1 MSTYFLY
8 ECSLGYALFEIL
20 GYEEISQNSEE
31 FQQSIM
37 DYKKVS
43 KIIKKVAFM
52 PFKTSE
58 QALENTKMV
67 NDCQI
72 SDELKSFIKENFPK
86 SKSENNRLGSVD
98 KNFSQKISET
108 LGVKTVVGDFLVE
121 VSRAIRVHIHK
132 FLGVDDVT
140 VTKSELGLGHSYSR
154 FKCMFDVNRQDKPV
168 IQSIALIDLL
178 DKDINSFC
186 MRIKEWFS
194 WHFPELGKIIT
205 DNYVYIR
212 IVKLI
217 EQRKNLIDNQ
227 EELKPKLDEI
237 TLDPEISKA
246 IIDSALI
253 SMGAD
258 ISEADLINIKYFS
271 DRVDNLIKYREKLS
285 NYLRDKT
292 HKLAPNTSALVG
304 ETVTARLISHS
315 GSLSTL
321 AKYPASTIQ
330 ILGAEKALFRA
341 LKTRSATPK
350 YGLLYHSS
358 FIGKAKMKNKG
369 KISRY
374 LANKLAMC
382 SRIDCFSGE
391 VTDDYGNELKAQ
403 IDERLK
409 YLDTGEKPRK
419 NIDVMKKVEKQLMGK
434 KRSKPEDE
442 EKEKKEEMKGKKKKK
457 VESDSDNDSNDSEEI
472 KKTKKD
478 KTKKKVVE
486 KSDSDEES
494 DNEKSEKKK
503 KSTKKKDSD
512 DEDSDNEKSKKKKK
526 STKKKDSDDEDREN
540 EKSKKK
546 EISLKKK
553 DSDDED
559 SDNEKRKKKKKSVKK
574 RISDNDSDDE

>member
-20 GYEEISQNSEE
+20 GYEEITQNSEE

-43 KIIKKVAFM
+43 KIIKKIAFM

-67 NDCQI
+67 NDCEI
-72 SDELKSFIKENFPK
+72 SPELKSFLKEYFPK
-86 SKSENNRLGSVD
+86 NKSDKNKLGCVD
-98 KNFSQKISET
+98 KNFSQKISE
-108 LGVKTVVGDFLVE
+108 LLNIKTVVGEFLIE
-121 VSRAIRVHIHK
+121 IQRAIRVHISK
-132 FLGVDDVT
+132 FLGIDDTT
-140 VTKSELGLGHSYSR
+140 VTKSELGLAHAYSR

-194 WHFPELGKIIT
+194 WHFPELGKIIS
-205 DNYVYIR
+205 DNYLYIR
-212 IVKLI
+212 IVNLI
-217 EQRKNLIDNQ
+217 EQRKKLIENKD
-227 EELKPKLDEI
+227 ELKPKLDEI
-237 TLDPEISKA
+237 TLDPEISKQ

-253 SMGAD
+253 SMGSD
-258 ISEADLINIKYFS
+258 ISQVDLLNIKYFS

-285 NYLRDKT
+285 NYLREKT
-292 HKLAPNTSALVG
+292 QNLAPNTSALVG

-382 SRIDCFSGE
+382 SRIDAFSKD
-391 VTDDYGNELKAQ
+391 VSNDYGNELRNQ

-409 YLDTGEKPRK
+409 YLDSGDKPRK
-419 NIDVMKKVEKQLMGK
+419 NIDVMKKVEMQLMNK
-434 KRSKPEDE
+434 KRKKPDEDE
-442 EKEKKEEMKGKKKKK
+442 KKDKKIKD
-457 VESDSDNDSNDSEEI
+457 ESSDDESSEEI
-472 KKTKKD
+472 KKKKKD
-478 KTKKKVVE
+478 KKKK
-486 KSDSDEES
+486 KKEES
-494 DNEKSEKKK
+494 DEDMKKEESSEDEKEIKKIK
-503 KSTKKKDSD
+503 KSTKKEVKKDSD
-512 DEDSDNEKSKKKKK
+512 DEE
-526 STKKKDSDDEDREN
+526 
-540 EKSKKK
+540 
-546 EISLKKK
+546 
-553 DSDDED
+553 
-559 SDNEKRKKKKKSVKK
+559 
-574 RISDNDSDDE
+574 

>member
-1 MSTYFLY
+1 MPTYFLY
-8 ECSLGYALFEIL
+8 ECSLGYALFELL
-20 GYEEISQNSEE
+20 GYEEISQKSEE

-72 SDELKSFIKENFPK
+72 SDELKSFIKEYFPK
-86 SKSENNRLGSVD
+86 SSDSNRLGSVD

-108 LGVKTVVGDFLVE
+108 LGIKTVVGDFLVE
-121 VSRAIRVHIHK
+121 ISRAIRVHIHK
-132 FLGVDDVT
+132 FLGVDDTT

-212 IVKLI
+212 IVNLI
-217 EQRKNLIDNQ
+217 EQRKNLIENQ

-253 SMGAD
+253 SMGSE

-271 DRVDNLIKYREKLS
+271 DRVENLIKYREKLN
-285 NYLRDKT
+285 NYLKNKT
-292 HKLAPNTSALVG
+292 NKLAPNTSALVG
-304 ETVTARLISHS
+304 EIVTARLISHS

-391 VTDDYGNELKAQ
+391 VTDDYGNELRTQ

-409 YLDTGEKPRK
+409 YLETGDKPRK
-419 NIDVMKKVEKQLMGK
+419 NIEVMKKVEKQLMGK
-434 KRSKPEDE
+434 KRNKSEDKKE
-442 EKEKKEEMKGKKKKK
+442 EKEKEDKKEKKKKIEDSDSDMDIDSEEDKKKKKKDKKKKVQKSDSDSDFEQDKKKDKKKKK
-457 VESDSDNDSNDSEEI
+457 VLD
-472 KKTKKD
+472 
-478 KTKKKVVE
+478 
-486 KSDSDEES
+486 
-494 DNEKSEKKK
+494 
-503 KSTKKKDSD
+503 KKDSD
-512 DEDSDNEKSKKKKK
+512 D
-526 STKKKDSDDEDREN
+526 DE
-540 EKSKKK
+540 
-546 EISLKKK
+546 
-553 DSDDED
+553 
-559 SDNEKRKKKKKSVKK
+559 
-574 RISDNDSDDE
+574 

>member
-20 GYEEISQNSEE
+20 GYEEITQNSEE

-43 KIIKKVAFM
+43 KIIKKIAFM

-67 NDCQI
+67 NDCEI
-72 SDELKSFIKENFPK
+72 SPELKSFLKEYFPK
-86 SKSENNRLGSVD
+86 NKSDKNKLGCVD
-98 KNFSQKISET
+98 KNFSQKISE
-108 LGVKTVVGDFLVE
+108 LLNIKTVVGEFLIE
-121 VSRAIRVHIHK
+121 IQRAIRVHISK
-132 FLGVDDVT
+132 FLGIDDTT
-140 VTKSELGLGHSYSR
+140 VTKSELGLAHAYSR

-194 WHFPELGKIIT
+194 WHFPELGKIIS
-205 DNYVYIR
+205 DNYLYIR
-212 IVKLI
+212 IVNLI
-217 EQRKNLIDNQ
+217 EQRKKLIENKD
-227 EELKPKLDEI
+227 ELKPKLDEI
-237 TLDPEISKA
+237 TLDPEISKQ

-253 SMGAD
+253 SMGSD
-258 ISEADLINIKYFS
+258 ISQVDLLNIKYFS

-285 NYLRDKT
+285 NYLREKT
-292 HKLAPNTSALVG
+292 QNLAPNTSALVG

-382 SRIDCFSGE
+382 SRIDAFSKD
-391 VTDDYGNELKAQ
+391 VSNDYGNELRNQ

-409 YLDTGEKPRK
+409 YLDSGDKPRK
-419 NIDVMKKVEKQLMGK
+419 NIDVMKKVEMQLMNK
-434 KRSKPEDE
+434 KRKKPDEDE
-442 EKEKKEEMKGKKKKK
+442 KKDKKIKD
-457 VESDSDNDSNDSEEI
+457 ESSDDENSEEI
-472 KKTKKD
+472 KKKKKD
-478 KTKKKVVE
+478 KKKKKKE
-486 KSDSDEES
+486 ESDEEMKKEES
-494 DNEKSEKKK
+494 SEDEKEIKKEK
-503 KSTKKKDSD
+503 KSTKKEVKKDSD
-512 DEDSDNEKSKKKKK
+512 DEE
-526 STKKKDSDDEDREN
+526 E
-540 EKSKKK
+540 
-546 EISLKKK
+546 
-553 DSDDED
+553 
-559 SDNEKRKKKKKSVKK
+559 
-574 RISDNDSDDE
+574 

>member
-20 GYEEISQNSEE
+20 GYEEITQNSEE

-43 KIIKKVAFM
+43 KIIKKIAFM

-67 NDCQI
+67 NDCEI
-72 SDELKSFIKENFPK
+72 SPELKSFLKEYFPK
-86 SKSENNRLGSVD
+86 NKSDKNKLGCVD
-98 KNFSQKISET
+98 KNFSQKISE
-108 LGVKTVVGDFLVE
+108 LLNIKTVVGEFLIE
-121 VSRAIRVHIHK
+121 IQRAIRVHISK
-132 FLGVDDVT
+132 FLGIDDTT
-140 VTKSELGLGHSYSR
+140 VTKSELGLAHAYSR

-194 WHFPELGKIIT
+194 WHFPELGKIIS
-205 DNYVYIR
+205 DNYLYIR
-212 IVKLI
+212 IVNLI
-217 EQRKNLIDNQ
+217 EQRKKLIENKD
-227 EELKPKLDEI
+227 ELKPKLDEI
-237 TLDPEISKA
+237 TLDPEISKQ

-253 SMGAD
+253 SMGSD
-258 ISEADLINIKYFS
+258 ISQVDLLNIKYFS

-285 NYLRDKT
+285 NYLREKT
-292 HKLAPNTSALVG
+292 QNLAPNTSALVG

-382 SRIDCFSGE
+382 SRIDAFSKD
-391 VTDDYGNELKAQ
+391 VSNDYGNELRNQ

-409 YLDTGEKPRK
+409 YLDSGDKPRK
-419 NIDVMKKVEKQLMGK
+419 NIDVMKKVEMQLMNK
-434 KRSKPEDE
+434 KRKKPDEDE
-442 EKEKKEEMKGKKKKK
+442 KKDKKIKD
-457 VESDSDNDSNDSEEI
+457 ESSDDESSEEI
-472 KKTKKD
+472 KKKKKD
-478 KTKKKVVE
+478 KKKK
-486 KSDSDEES
+486 KKEES
-494 DNEKSEKKK
+494 DEDMKKEESSEDEKEI
-503 KSTKKKDSD
+503 
-512 DEDSDNEKSKKKKK
+512 KKKKK
-526 STKKKDSDDEDREN
+526 STKKEV
-540 EKSKKK
+540 
-546 EISLKKK
+546 KK
-553 DSDDED
+553 DSDDE
-559 SDNEKRKKKKKSVKK
+559 E
-574 RISDNDSDDE
+574 

>member
-20 GYEEISQNSEE
+20 GYEEITQNSEE

-43 KIIKKVAFM
+43 KIIKKIAFM

-67 NDCQI
+67 NDCEI
-72 SDELKSFIKENFPK
+72 SPELKSFLKEYFPK
-86 SKSENNRLGSVD
+86 NKSDKNKLGCVD
-98 KNFSQKISET
+98 KNFSQKISE
-108 LGVKTVVGDFLVE
+108 LLNIKTVVGEFLIE
-121 VSRAIRVHIHK
+121 IQRAIRVHISK
-132 FLGVDDVT
+132 FLGIDDTT
-140 VTKSELGLGHSYSR
+140 VTKSELGLAHAYSR

-194 WHFPELGKIIT
+194 WHFPELGKIIS
-205 DNYVYIR
+205 DNYLYIR
-212 IVKLI
+212 IVNLI
-217 EQRKNLIDNQ
+217 EQRKKLIENKD
-227 EELKPKLDEI
+227 ELKPKLDEI
-237 TLDPEISKA
+237 TLDPEISKQ

-253 SMGAD
+253 SMGSD
-258 ISEADLINIKYFS
+258 ISQVDLLNIKYFS

-285 NYLRDKT
+285 NYLREKT
-292 HKLAPNTSALVG
+292 QNLAPNTSALVG

-382 SRIDCFSGE
+382 SRIDAFSKD
-391 VTDDYGNELKAQ
+391 VSNDYGNELRNQ

-409 YLDTGEKPRK
+409 YLDSGDKPRK
-419 NIDVMKKVEKQLMGK
+419 NIDVMKKVEMQLMNK
-434 KRSKPEDE
+434 KRKKPDEDE
-442 EKEKKEEMKGKKKKK
+442 KKDKKIKD
-457 VESDSDNDSNDSEEI
+457 ESSDDESSEEI
-472 KKTKKD
+472 KK
-478 KTKKKVVE
+478 
-486 KSDSDEES
+486 
-494 DNEKSEKKK
+494 
-503 KSTKKKDSD
+503 KKKD
-512 DEDSDNEKSKKKKK
+512 KKKKK
-526 STKKKDSDDEDREN
+526 KKIK
-540 EKSKKK
+540 
-546 EISLKKK
+546 
-553 DSDDED
+553 
-559 SDNEKRKKKKKSVKK
+559 
-574 RISDNDSDDE
+574 

>member
-1 MSTYFLY
+1 MSTYFLF
-8 ECSLGYALFEIL
+8 ECSLGYALFEII

-72 SDELKSFIKENFPK
+72 SDELTAFLKENF
-86 SKSENNRLGSVD
+86 SKSNSNRLGSVD

-108 LGVKTVVGDFLVE
+108 LDIKIVVGDFLVE
-121 VSRAIRVHIHK
+121 VSRAIRVHMHK
-132 FLGVDDVT
+132 FLGVDDIT

-194 WHFPELGKIIT
+194 WHFPELGKIIA

-212 IVKLI
+212 IVNLI
-217 EQRKNLIDNQ
+217 EQRKNLIEKQ

-237 TLDPEISKA
+237 TLDPEVSKA

-253 SMGAD
+253 SMGSD
-258 ISEADLINIKYFS
+258 ISEADLVNIKYFS
-271 DRVDNLIKYREKLS
+271 DRVDNLIKYREKLN
-285 NYLRDKT
+285 NYLKDKT
-292 HKLAPNTSALVG
+292 NKLAPNTSALVG

-391 VTDDYGNELKAQ
+391 VTDDYGNELRKQ

-409 YLDTGEKPRK
+409 YLDTGDKPRK
-419 NIDVMKKVEKQLMGK
+419 NIDVMKKVEQQLIGK
-434 KRSKPEDE
+434 KRNKSE
-442 EKEKKEEMKGKKKKK
+442 EKKEDEKVEKKKKK
-457 VESDSDNDSNDSEEI
+457 KKIEESDSDSDKDSEE
-472 KKTKKD
+472 
-478 KTKKKVVE
+478 E
-486 KSDSDEES
+486 A
-494 DNEKSEKKK
+494 EKKK
-503 KSTKKKDSD
+503 KD
-512 DEDSDNEKSKKKKK
+512 
-526 STKKKDSDDEDREN
+526 
-540 EKSKKK
+540 
-546 EISLKKK
+546 
-553 DSDDED
+553 
-559 SDNEKRKKKKKSVKK
+559 KKKKKSVKK
-574 RISDNDSDDE
+574 ESDSDEDDSDKDKKTKKKKKDIKKESDSDDDEDE

>member
-20 GYEEISQNSEE
+20 GYEEITQNSEE

-43 KIIKKVAFM
+43 KIIKKIAFM

-67 NDCQI
+67 NDCEI
-72 SDELKSFIKENFPK
+72 SPELKSFLKEYFPK
-86 SKSENNRLGSVD
+86 NKSDKNKLGCVD
-98 KNFSQKISET
+98 KNFSQKISE
-108 LGVKTVVGDFLVE
+108 LLNIKTVVGEFLIE
-121 VSRAIRVHIHK
+121 IQRAIRVHISK
-132 FLGVDDVT
+132 FLGIDDTT
-140 VTKSELGLGHSYSR
+140 VTKSELGLAHAYSR

-194 WHFPELGKIIT
+194 WHFPELGKIIS
-205 DNYVYIR
+205 DNYLYIR
-212 IVKLI
+212 IVNLI
-217 EQRKNLIDNQ
+217 EQRKKLIENKD
-227 EELKPKLDEI
+227 ELKPKLDEI
-237 TLDPEISKA
+237 TLDPEISKQ

-253 SMGAD
+253 SMGSD
-258 ISEADLINIKYFS
+258 ISQVDLLNIKYFS

-285 NYLRDKT
+285 NYLREKT
-292 HKLAPNTSALVG
+292 QNLAPNTSALVG

-382 SRIDCFSGE
+382 SRIDAFSKD
-391 VTDDYGNELKAQ
+391 VSNDYGNELRNQ

-409 YLDTGEKPRK
+409 YLDSGDKPRK
-419 NIDVMKKVEKQLMGK
+419 NIDVMKKVEMQLMNK
-434 KRSKPEDE
+434 KRKKPDEDE
-442 EKEKKEEMKGKKKKK
+442 KKDKKIKD
-457 VESDSDNDSNDSEEI
+457 ESSDDESSEEI
-472 KKTKKD
+472 KK
-478 KTKKKVVE
+478 KKKKE
-486 KSDSDEES
+486 ESDEEMKKEES
-494 DNEKSEKKK
+494 SEDEKEI
-503 KSTKKKDSD
+503 
-512 DEDSDNEKSKKKKK
+512 KKKKK
-526 STKKKDSDDEDREN
+526 STKKEV
-540 EKSKKK
+540 
-546 EISLKKK
+546 KK
-553 DSDDED
+553 DSDDE
-559 SDNEKRKKKKKSVKK
+559 E
-574 RISDNDSDDE
+574 

>member
-20 GYEEISQNSEE
+20 GYEEITQNSEE

-43 KIIKKVAFM
+43 KIIKKIAFM

-67 NDCQI
+67 NDCEI
-72 SDELKSFIKENFPK
+72 SPELKSFLKEYFPK
-86 SKSENNRLGSVD
+86 DKSDKNKLGCVD
-98 KNFSQKISET
+98 KNFSQKISE
-108 LGVKTVVGDFLVE
+108 LLNIKTVVGEFLIE
-121 VSRAIRVHIHK
+121 IQRAIRVHISK
-132 FLGVDDVT
+132 FLGIDDTT
-140 VTKSELGLGHSYSR
+140 VTKSELGLAHAYSR

-194 WHFPELGKIIT
+194 WHFPELGKIIS
-205 DNYVYIR
+205 DNYLYIR
-212 IVKLI
+212 IVNLI
-217 EQRKNLIDNQ
+217 EQRKKLIENKD
-227 EELKPKLDEI
+227 ELKPKLDEI
-237 TLDPEISKA
+237 TLDPEISKQ

-253 SMGAD
+253 SMGSD
-258 ISEADLINIKYFS
+258 ISQVDLLNIKYFS

-285 NYLRDKT
+285 NYLREKT
-292 HKLAPNTSALVG
+292 QNLAPNTSALVG

-382 SRIDCFSGE
+382 SRIDAFSKD
-391 VTDDYGNELKAQ
+391 VSNDYGNELRNQ

-409 YLDTGEKPRK
+409 YLDSGDKPRK
-419 NIDVMKKVEKQLMGK
+419 NIDVMKKVEMQLMNK
-434 KRSKPEDE
+434 KRKKPDEDE
-442 EKEKKEEMKGKKKKK
+442 KKDKKIKD
-457 VESDSDNDSNDSEEI
+457 ESSDDESSEEI
-472 KKTKKD
+472 KK
-478 KTKKKVVE
+478 
-486 KSDSDEES
+486 
-494 DNEKSEKKK
+494 
-503 KSTKKKDSD
+503 KKKD
-512 DEDSDNEKSKKKKK
+512 KKKKK
-526 STKKKDSDDEDREN
+526 KMKLKVVL
-540 EKSKKK
+540 
-546 EISLKKK
+546 ISAI
-553 DSDDED
+553 
-559 SDNEKRKKKKKSVKK
+559 V
-574 RISDNDSDDE
+574 I

>member
-37 DYKKVS
+37 DFKKVS
-43 KIIKKVAFM
+43 KIIKKIAFM

-67 NDCQI
+67 NDCEL
-72 SDELKSFIKENFPK
+72 SPELKSFLKEYFPK
-86 SKSENNRLGSVD
+86 SKSDKNKLGCVD
-98 KNFSQKISET
+98 KNVSQKISEI
-108 LGVKTVVGDFLVE
+108 LGIKTVVGDFLVE
-121 VSRAIRVHIHK
+121 ISRSIRVHIHK

-140 VTKSELGLGHSYSR
+140 ITKSELGLAHAYSR

-194 WHFPELGKIIT
+194 WHFPELSKIIS
-205 DNYVYIR
+205 DNYLYIR
-212 IVKLI
+212 IVRLI
-217 EQRKNLIDNQ
+217 EQRKNLIENK

-237 TLDPEISKA
+237 TLDPEISKQ
-246 IIDSALI
+246 IIEAAQL
-253 SMGAD
+253 SMGSD
-258 ISEADLINIKYFS
+258 ISQADLLNIKYFS

-285 NYLRDKT
+285 NYLKEKT
-292 HKLAPNTSALVG
+292 QNLAPNTSALVG

-382 SRIDCFSGE
+382 SRIDAFSK
-391 VTDDYGNELKAQ
+391 DISNDYGNELRNQ

-409 YLDTGEKPRK
+409 YLDTGDKPRK
-419 NIDVMKKVEKQLMGK
+419 NIDVMKKVEKQLLNK
-434 KRSKPEDE
+434 KRAKPEEDKKDK
-442 EKEKKEEMKGKKKKK
+442 KEKKMKIEESSSDE
-457 VESDSDNDSNDSEEI
+457 ESNSEEI
-472 KKTKKD
+472 KK
-478 KTKKKVVE
+478 KKKHV
-486 KSDSDEES
+486 KI
-494 DNEKSEKKK
+494 EKKK
-503 KSTKKKDSD
+503 KEESDEEVEKEPQSDSEEKEKIKK
-512 DEDSDNEKSKKKKK
+512 KKKKK
-526 STKKKDSDDEDREN
+526 STKKEVENSDDE
-540 EKSKKK
+540 
-546 EISLKKK
+546 
-553 DSDDED
+553 
-559 SDNEKRKKKKKSVKK
+559 
-574 RISDNDSDDE
+574 

>member
-20 GYEEISQNSEE
+20 GYEEITQNSEE

-43 KIIKKVAFM
+43 KIIKKIAFM

-67 NDCQI
+67 NDCEI
-72 SDELKSFIKENFPK
+72 SPELKSFLKEYFPK
-86 SKSENNRLGSVD
+86 NKSDKNKLGCVD
-98 KNFSQKISET
+98 KNFSQKISE
-108 LGVKTVVGDFLVE
+108 LLNIKTVVGEFLIE
-121 VSRAIRVHIHK
+121 IQRAIRVHISK
-132 FLGVDDVT
+132 FLGIDDTT
-140 VTKSELGLGHSYSR
+140 VTKSELGLAHAYSR

-194 WHFPELGKIIT
+194 WHFPELGKIIS
-205 DNYVYIR
+205 DNYLYIR
-212 IVKLI
+212 IVNLI
-217 EQRKNLIDNQ
+217 EQRKKLIENKD
-227 EELKPKLDEI
+227 ELKPKLDEI
-237 TLDPEISKA
+237 TLDPEISKQ

-253 SMGAD
+253 SMGSD
-258 ISEADLINIKYFS
+258 ISQVDLLNIKYFS

-285 NYLRDKT
+285 NYLREKT
-292 HKLAPNTSALVG
+292 QNLAPNTSALVG

-382 SRIDCFSGE
+382 SRIDAFSKD
-391 VTDDYGNELKAQ
+391 VSNDYGNELRNQ

-409 YLDTGEKPRK
+409 YLDSGDKPRK
-419 NIDVMKKVEKQLMGK
+419 NIDVMKKVEMQLMNK
-434 KRSKPEDE
+434 KRKKPDEDE
-442 EKEKKEEMKGKKKKK
+442 KKDKKIKDESSDDESSEEIKKKKKDKKKKKKEESDEDMKKEESSEDEKEIKKKKK
-457 VESDSDNDSNDSEEI
+457 V
-472 KKTKKD
+472 
-478 KTKKKVVE
+478 
-486 KSDSDEES
+486 
-494 DNEKSEKKK
+494 
-503 KSTKKKDSD
+503 
-512 DEDSDNEKSKKKKK
+512 
-526 STKKKDSDDEDREN
+526 
-540 EKSKKK
+540 
-546 EISLKKK
+546 LKKK
-553 DSDDED
+553 LKKIVMMK
-559 SDNEKRKKKKKSVKK
+559 NER
-574 RISDNDSDDE
+574 

>member
-20 GYEEISQNSEE
+20 GYEEVTQNSEE

-43 KIIKKVAFM
+43 KIIKKIAFM

-72 SDELKSFIKENFPK
+72 SPELKSFLKEYFPK
-86 SKSENNRLGSVD
+86 NKSDKNKLGCVD
-98 KNFSQKISET
+98 KNFSQKISEA
-108 LGVKTVVGDFLVE
+108 LDIKTVVGEFLIE
-121 VSRAIRVHIHK
+121 IQRAIRVHIHK
-132 FLGVDDVT
+132 FLGVDDIT
-140 VTKSELGLGHSYSR
+140 ITKSELGLAHAYSR

-194 WHFPELGKIIT
+194 WHFPELGKIIS
-205 DNYVYIR
+205 DNYLYIR

-217 EQRKNLIDNQ
+217 EQRKNLIENKD
-227 EELKPKLDEI
+227 ELKPKLDEI
-237 TLDPEISKA
+237 TLDPEISKQ

-253 SMGAD
+253 SMGSD
-258 ISEADLINIKYFS
+258 ISQVDLLNIKYFS

-292 HKLAPNTSALVG
+292 QNLAPNTSALVG

-382 SRIDCFSGE
+382 SRIDAFCKD
-391 VTDDYGNELKAQ
+391 VTNDYGNELRNQ

-409 YLDTGEKPRK
+409 YLDTGDKPRK
-419 NIDVMKKVEKQLMGK
+419 NIDVMKKVEMQLINK
-434 KRSKPEDE
+434 KRKKPDEED
-442 EKEKKEEMKGKKKKK
+442 EKEKKKKEKMD
-457 VESDSDNDSNDSEEI
+457 VSDDSDNDSDTEEKN
-472 KKTKKD
+472 KKKKKD
-478 KTKKKVVE
+478 K
-486 KSDSDEES
+486 
-494 DNEKSEKKK
+494 KKK
-503 KSTKKKDSD
+503 KKKEESSD
-512 DEDSDNEKSKKKKK
+512 DEDMKSNISKSSEKEKKKKKK
-526 STKKKDSDDEDREN
+526 STKKEVKESSSDEE
-540 EKSKKK
+540 
-546 EISLKKK
+546 
-553 DSDDED
+553 
-559 SDNEKRKKKKKSVKK
+559 
-574 RISDNDSDDE
+574 

>member
-20 GYEEISQNSEE
+20 GYEEVSQNAEE

-43 KIIKKVAFM
+43 KIIKKIAFM

-67 NDCQI
+67 NDTQI
-72 SDELKSFIKENFPK
+72 SDELKSFLQEYFPK
-86 SKSENNRLGSVD
+86 SKSDKNKLGCVD

-108 LGVKTVVGDFLVE
+108 LGIKTVVGEFLVE
-121 VSRAIRVHIHK
+121 ISRAIRVHIHK
-132 FLGVDDVT
+132 FLGIDDT
-140 VTKSELGLGHSYSR
+140 TITKSELGLAHAYSR

-194 WHFPELGKIIT
+194 WHFPELGKIIS
-205 DNYVYIR
+205 DNYLYIR
-212 IVKLI
+212 IVNLI
-217 EQRKNLIDNQ
+217 EQRKNLLEKK

-237 TLDPEISKA
+237 TLDPEISKQ
-246 IIDSALI
+246 IIEAAQL
-253 SMGAD
+253 SMGSD
-258 ISEADLINIKYFS
+258 ISQVDLLNIKYFS

-285 NYLRDKT
+285 NYLKDKT
-292 HKLAPNTSALVG
+292 QNLAPNTSALVG

-382 SRIDCFSGE
+382 SRIDAFSKD
-391 VTDDYGNELKAQ
+391 VSNDYGNELRNQ

-409 YLDTGEKPRK
+409 YLDTGDKPRK
-419 NIDVMKKVEKQLMGK
+419 NIDVMKKVEKELLNK
-434 KRSKPEDE
+434 KRKKPEEEKKEDKKKKEKAKEKIKEESSSDDDE
-442 EKEKKEEMKGKKKKK
+442 DIKIIKEKKNKKKK
-457 VESDSDNDSNDSEEI
+457 VESDSDEVMKKI
-472 KKTKKD
+472 K
-478 KTKKKVVE
+478 
-486 KSDSDEES
+486 EES
-494 DNEKSEKKK
+494 ESESEKK
-503 KSTKKKDSD
+503 
-512 DEDSDNEKSKKKKK
+512 EKSKKKKK
-526 STKKKDSDDEDREN
+526 SVKKEVKESDD
-540 EKSKKK
+540 
-546 EISLKKK
+546 
-553 DSDDED
+553 DE
-559 SDNEKRKKKKKSVKK
+559 
-574 RISDNDSDDE
+574 

>member
-20 GYEEISQNSEE
+20 GYEEISNNSEE

-37 DYKKVS
+37 DFNKVS
-43 KIIKKVAFM
+43 KIIKKIAFM

-67 NDCQI
+67 NDCEI
-72 SDELKSFIKENFPK
+72 SPELKSFLKEYFPK
-86 SKSENNRLGSVD
+86 NKSDKNKLGCVD
-98 KNFSQKISET
+98 KNFSQKISE
-108 LGVKTVVGDFLVE
+108 LLNIKTVVGEFLIE
-121 VSRAIRVHIHK
+121 IQRAIRVHISK
-132 FLGVDDVT
+132 FLGIDDTT
-140 VTKSELGLGHSYSR
+140 VTKSELGLAHAYSR

-194 WHFPELGKIIT
+194 WHFPELGKIIS
-205 DNYVYIR
+205 DNYLYIR
-212 IVKLI
+212 IVNLI
-217 EQRKNLIDNQ
+217 EQRKKLIENKD
-227 EELKPKLDEI
+227 ELKPKLDEI
-237 TLDPEISKA
+237 TLDPEISKQ

-253 SMGAD
+253 SMGSD
-258 ISEADLINIKYFS
+258 ISQVDLLNIKYFS

-285 NYLRDKT
+285 NYLREKT
-292 HKLAPNTSALVG
+292 QNLAPNTSALVG

-382 SRIDCFSGE
+382 SRIDAFSKD
-391 VTDDYGNELKAQ
+391 VSNDYGNELRNQ

-409 YLDTGEKPRK
+409 YLDSGDKPRK
-419 NIDVMKKVEKQLMGK
+419 NIDVMKKVEMQLMNK
-434 KRSKPEDE
+434 KRKKPDEDE
-442 EKEKKEEMKGKKKKK
+442 KKDKKIKD
-457 VESDSDNDSNDSEEI
+457 ESSDDESSEEI
-472 KKTKKD
+472 KKKKKD
-478 KTKKKVVE
+478 KKK
-486 KSDSDEES
+486 EES
-494 DNEKSEKKK
+494 DEDMKKEESSEDEKEIKKK
-503 KSTKKKDSD
+503 K
-512 DEDSDNEKSKKKKK
+512 
-526 STKKKDSDDEDREN
+526 
-540 EKSKKK
+540 
-546 EISLKKK
+546 
-553 DSDDED
+553 
-559 SDNEKRKKKKKSVKK
+559 KRKKKK
-574 RISDNDSDDE
+574 ILILI

>member
-20 GYEEISQNSEE
+20 GYEEITQNSEE

-43 KIIKKVAFM
+43 KIIKKIAFM

-67 NDCQI
+67 NDCEI
-72 SDELKSFIKENFPK
+72 SPELKSFLKEYFPK
-86 SKSENNRLGSVD
+86 NKSDENKLGCVD
-98 KNFSQKISET
+98 KNFSQKISE
-108 LGVKTVVGDFLVE
+108 LLNIKTVVGEFLIE
-121 VSRAIRVHIHK
+121 IQRAIRVHISK
-132 FLGVDDVT
+132 FLGIDDTT
-140 VTKSELGLGHSYSR
+140 VTKSELGLAHAYSR

-194 WHFPELGKIIT
+194 WHFPELGKIIS
-205 DNYVYIR
+205 DNYLYIR
-212 IVKLI
+212 IVNLI
-217 EQRKNLIDNQ
+217 EQRKKLIENKD
-227 EELKPKLDEI
+227 ELKPKLDEI
-237 TLDPEISKA
+237 TLDPEISKQ

-253 SMGAD
+253 SMGSD
-258 ISEADLINIKYFS
+258 ISQVDLLNIKYFS

-285 NYLRDKT
+285 NYLREKT
-292 HKLAPNTSALVG
+292 QNLAPNTSALVG

-382 SRIDCFSGE
+382 SRIDAFSKD
-391 VTDDYGNELKAQ
+391 VSNDYGNELRNQ

-409 YLDTGEKPRK
+409 YLDSGDKPRK
-419 NIDVMKKVEKQLMGK
+419 NIDVMKKVEMQLMNK
-434 KRSKPEDE
+434 KRKKPDEDE
-442 EKEKKEEMKGKKKKK
+442 KKDKKIKD
-457 VESDSDNDSNDSEEI
+457 ESSDDESSEEI
-472 KKTKKD
+472 KKKKKD
-478 KTKKKVVE
+478 KKKK
-486 KSDSDEES
+486 KKEES
-494 DNEKSEKKK
+494 DEDMKKEESNEDEK
-503 KSTKKKDSD
+503 
-512 DEDSDNEKSKKKKK
+512 EIKKKKK
-526 STKKKDSDDEDREN
+526 STKKEV
-540 EKSKKK
+540 
-546 EISLKKK
+546 KK
-553 DSDDED
+553 DSDDE
-559 SDNEKRKKKKKSVKK
+559 E
-574 RISDNDSDDE
+574 

>member
-1 MSTYFLY
+1 MPTYFLY

-20 GYEEISQNSEE
+20 GYEEISQKSEE

-72 SDELKSFIKENFPK
+72 SDELKSFIKEYFPK
-86 SKSENNRLGSVD
+86 SSDSNRLGSVD

-108 LGVKTVVGDFLVE
+108 LGIKTVVGDFLVE
-121 VSRAIRVHIHK
+121 ISRAIRVHIHK
-132 FLGVDDVT
+132 FLGVDDTT

-212 IVKLI
+212 IVNLI
-217 EQRKNLIDNQ
+217 EQRKNLIENQ

-253 SMGAD
+253 SMGSE

-271 DRVDNLIKYREKLS
+271 DRVENLIKYREKLN
-285 NYLRDKT
+285 NYLKNKT
-292 HKLAPNTSALVG
+292 NKLAPNTSALVG
-304 ETVTARLISHS
+304 EIVTARLISHS

-391 VTDDYGNELKAQ
+391 VTDDYGNELRTQ

-409 YLDTGEKPRK
+409 YLETGDKPRK
-419 NIDVMKKVEKQLMGK
+419 NIEVMKKVEKQLMGK
-434 KRSKPEDE
+434 KRNKSEDKRE
-442 EKEKKEEMKGKKKKK
+442 EKEKEDKKEKKKKIEDSDSDMDIDSEEDKKKKKKDKKKKVQKSDSDSDLEQDKKKEKKKKK
-457 VESDSDNDSNDSEEI
+457 VVD
-472 KKTKKD
+472 
-478 KTKKKVVE
+478 
-486 KSDSDEES
+486 
-494 DNEKSEKKK
+494 
-503 KSTKKKDSD
+503 KKDSD
-512 DEDSDNEKSKKKKK
+512 D
-526 STKKKDSDDEDREN
+526 DE
-540 EKSKKK
+540 
-546 EISLKKK
+546 
-553 DSDDED
+553 
-559 SDNEKRKKKKKSVKK
+559 
-574 RISDNDSDDE
+574 

>member
-20 GYEEISQNSEE
+20 GYEEITQNSEE

-43 KIIKKVAFM
+43 KIIKKIAFM

-67 NDCQI
+67 NDCEI
-72 SDELKSFIKENFPK
+72 SPELNSFLKEYFPK
-86 SKSENNRLGSVD
+86 NKSDKNKLGCVD
-98 KNFSQKISET
+98 KNFSQKISE
-108 LGVKTVVGDFLVE
+108 LLNIKTVVGEFLIE
-121 VSRAIRVHIHK
+121 IQRAIRVHISK
-132 FLGVDDVT
+132 FLGIDDTT
-140 VTKSELGLGHSYSR
+140 VTKSELGLAHAYSR

-194 WHFPELGKIIT
+194 WHFPELGKIIS
-205 DNYVYIR
+205 DNYLYIR
-212 IVKLI
+212 IVNLI
-217 EQRKNLIDNQ
+217 EQRKKLIENKD
-227 EELKPKLDEI
+227 ELKPKLDEI
-237 TLDPEISKA
+237 TLDPEISKQ

-253 SMGAD
+253 SMGSD
-258 ISEADLINIKYFS
+258 ISQVDLLNIKYFS

-285 NYLRDKT
+285 NYLREKT
-292 HKLAPNTSALVG
+292 QNLAPNTSALVG

-382 SRIDCFSGE
+382 SRIDAFSKD
-391 VTDDYGNELKAQ
+391 VSNDYGNELRNQ

-409 YLDTGEKPRK
+409 YLDSGDKPRK
-419 NIDVMKKVEKQLMGK
+419 NIDVMKKVEMQLMNK
-434 KRSKPEDE
+434 KRKKPDEDE
-442 EKEKKEEMKGKKKKK
+442 KKDKKIKD
-457 VESDSDNDSNDSEEI
+457 ESSDDESSEEI
-472 KKTKKD
+472 KKKKKD
-478 KTKKKVVE
+478 KKKK
-486 KSDSDEES
+486 KKEES
-494 DNEKSEKKK
+494 DEDMKKEESSEDEKEI
-503 KSTKKKDSD
+503 
-512 DEDSDNEKSKKKKK
+512 KKKKK
-526 STKKKDSDDEDREN
+526 STKKEV
-540 EKSKKK
+540 
-546 EISLKKK
+546 KK
-553 DSDDED
+553 DSDDE
-559 SDNEKRKKKKKSVKK
+559 E
-574 RISDNDSDDE
+574 E

>member
-1 MSTYFLY
+1 MPTYFLY
-8 ECSLGYALFEIL
+8 ECSLGYALFELL
-20 GYEEISQNSEE
+20 GYEEISQKSEE

-72 SDELKSFIKENFPK
+72 SEELKSFIKEYFPK
-86 SKSENNRLGSVD
+86 SSDSNRLGSVD

-108 LGVKTVVGDFLVE
+108 LGIKTVVGDFLVE
-121 VSRAIRVHIHK
+121 ISRAIRVHIHK
-132 FLGVDDVT
+132 FLGVDDTT

-212 IVKLI
+212 IVNLI
-217 EQRKNLIDNQ
+217 EQRKNLIENQ
-227 EELKPKLDEI
+227 EELKPKLVEI

-253 SMGAD
+253 SMGSE

-271 DRVDNLIKYREKLS
+271 DRVENLIKYREKLN
-285 NYLRDKT
+285 NYLKNKT
-292 HKLAPNTSALVG
+292 NKLAPNTSALVG
-304 ETVTARLISHS
+304 EIVAARLISHS

-391 VTDDYGNELKAQ
+391 VTDDYGNELRTQ

-409 YLDTGEKPRK
+409 YLETGDKPRK
-419 NIDVMKKVEKQLMGK
+419 NIEVMKKVEKQLTGK
-434 KRSKPEDE
+434 KRNKSEDKKE
-442 EKEKKEEMKGKKKKK
+442 EKEDKKEKKKKK
-457 VESDSDNDSNDSEEI
+457 KETDSDNDIDSEE
-472 KKTKKD
+472 KKKNKKKD
-478 KTKKKVVE
+478 KKKKVQKSDSENDLEHDKKKEKKKKVVDI
-486 KSDSDEES
+486 KES
-494 DNEKSEKKK
+494 DVYE
-503 KSTKKKDSD
+503 
-512 DEDSDNEKSKKKKK
+512 
-526 STKKKDSDDEDREN
+526 
-540 EKSKKK
+540 
-546 EISLKKK
+546 
-553 DSDDED
+553 
-559 SDNEKRKKKKKSVKK
+559 
-574 RISDNDSDDE
+574 